1 MDYQIIVV
9 MAALGLTAL
18 SADARANSIFDR
30 QTSRADEVCV
40 EKTLVLSAHHLVT
53 PHLCLNS

>member
-30 QTSRADEVCV
+30 QTSRADEINADIDTKT
-40 EKTLVLSAHHLVT
+40 EKEIVR
-53 PHLCLNS
+53 